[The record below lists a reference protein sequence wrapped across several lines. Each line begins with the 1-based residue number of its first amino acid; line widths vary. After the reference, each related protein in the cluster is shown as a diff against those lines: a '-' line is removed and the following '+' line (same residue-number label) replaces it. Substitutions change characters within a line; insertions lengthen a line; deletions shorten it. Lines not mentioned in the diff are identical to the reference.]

1 MINLNEN
8 EKLLKAKSY
17 LDKLANGINP
27 ITNELAS
34 ENDTINNIHISW
46 CLFYVSDVLRNLI
59 ENNNNPQKKKNNK
72 IPFSVTPQ
80 QLADYVFDDNPITVT
95 EITKK
100 LNNLIDTE
108 EMKGIKTT
116 SITNWL
122 IKINMLE
129 YFADENGKNHKI
141 PTENGIQLG
150 ITTQERL
157 GMYGSY
163 KVVLYDSNVQQ
174 FILVNIDTIAYY
186 NTQKKS
192 YNFNTE
198 GNIWKKYTC

>member
-1 MINLNEN
+1 M
-8 EKLLKAKSY
+8 
-17 LDKLANGINP
+17 
-27 ITNELAS
+27 
-34 ENDTINNIHISW
+34 
-46 CLFYVSDVLRNLI
+46 FY
-59 ENNNNPQKKKNNK
+59 
-72 IPFSVTPQ
+72 
-80 QLADYVFDDNPITVT
+80 DNPITVT

-100 LNNLIDTE
+100 LNSLINTE

-129 YFADENGKNHKI
+129 YLAD
-141 PTENGIQLG
+141 ENGIQLG

-174 FILVNIDTIAYY
+174 FILDNIDTIAYY

-192 YNFNTE
+192 YNFNTG
-198 GNIWKKYTC
+198 GNI

>member
-1 MINLNEN
+1 MFLMITQLQLP
-8 EKLLKAKSY
+8 KLPKS
-17 LDKLANGINP
+17 L
-27 ITNELAS
+27 
-34 ENDTINNIHISW
+34 
-46 CLFYVSDVLRNLI
+46 
-59 ENNNNPQKKKNNK
+59 
-72 IPFSVTPQ
+72 
-80 QLADYVFDDNPITVT
+80 TV
-95 EITKK
+95 
-100 LNNLIDTE
+100 LIDTE

-129 YFADENGKNHKI
+129 YFAD
-141 PTENGIQLG
+141 ENGIQLG

-174 FILVNIDTIAYY
+174 FILDNIDTIAYY

-192 YNFNTE
+192 YNFNGE
-198 GNIWKKYTC
+198 GNI

>member
-34 ENDTINNIHISW
+34 ENDTINNIHISR

-100 LNNLIDTE
+100 LNSLIDTE

-174 FILVNIDTIAYY
+174 FILDNIDTIAYY

-198 GNIWKKYTC
+198 GNI

>member
-1 MINLNEN
+1 
-8 EKLLKAKSY
+8 
-17 LDKLANGINP
+17 
-27 ITNELAS
+27 
-34 ENDTINNIHISW
+34 
-46 CLFYVSDVLRNLI
+46 
-59 ENNNNPQKKKNNK
+59 
-72 IPFSVTPQ
+72 
-80 QLADYVFDDNPITVT
+80 
-95 EITKK
+95 
-100 LNNLIDTE
+100 
-108 EMKGIKTT
+108 MKGIKTT

-174 FILVNIDTIAYY
+174 FILDNIDTIAYY
-186 NTQKKS
+186 NTQRNHIILIRGATYEKS
-192 YNFNTE
+192 TLANNFIYYLFA
-198 GNIWKKYTC
+198 GSAVR

>member
-1 MINLNEN
+1 MNEN

>member
-34 ENDTINNIHISW
+34 ENDTINNIHISR

-174 FILVNIDTIAYY
+174 FILDNIDTIAYY

-198 GNIWKKYTC
+198 GNI